1 MNIKEH
7 NLGDLVLY
15 TYRTR
20 KTLGYIS
27 KIDETSKR
35 YIVQWVQS
43 LLEGHN
49 EYVSTET
56 CESIK
61 ELKEE
66 LDEYLRRA

>member
-7 NLGDLVLY
+7 KLGDLVLY

-20 KTLGYIS
+20 NTLGYIS
-27 KIDETSKR
+27 EIDEKGKR
-35 YIVQWVQS
+35 YTVQWVQS
-43 LLEGHN
+43 LLEGFN

-56 CESIK
+56 YESIE

-66 LDEYLRRA
+66 LNGYLRRA